1 MEISPKISLVNEE
14 VEKRRMARAHS
25 ARSNVF
31 FLLKL
36 LLVLYVTIGIAT
48 RSFGLIMKRINNL
61 KSESKSE

>member
-1 MEISPKISLVNEE
+1 VNEE
-14 VEKRRMARAHS
+14 VEKRRMVRMHS

-48 RSFGLIMKRINNL
+48 RSFGLIINKINSL
-61 KSESKSE
+61 KSERE